1 MRVSFATVVVVSLII
16 GAVMVKPLTALLVW
30 VAGLCVAFGI
40 PDAAAPLILGLMA
53 AVVAR
58 ILL

>member
-1 MRVSFATVVVVSLII
+1 MSCTTVVLLAVVIA
-16 GAVMVKPLTALLVW
+16 AVMVKPLTALLVW

-40 PDAAAPLILGLMA
+40 PDAAAPLVLGLMA

-58 ILL
+58 LL

>member
-1 MRVSFATVVVVSLII
+1 MSCTTVVLLAVVV
-16 GAVMVKPLTALLVW
+16 AAAMVKPLTALLVW